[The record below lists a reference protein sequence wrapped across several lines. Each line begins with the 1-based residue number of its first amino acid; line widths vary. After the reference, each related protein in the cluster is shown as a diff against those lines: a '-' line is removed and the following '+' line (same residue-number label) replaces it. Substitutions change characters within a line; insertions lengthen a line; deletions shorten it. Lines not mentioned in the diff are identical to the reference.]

1 MLSSPSIQR
10 DSMLVSNLS
19 SLYVF
24 VLLIT
29 KQYIMSNSSSILYG
43 CLTGGRLMSYL
54 RYLCV
59 CLCIVV
65 SNTYHVV
72 FFCFACLR
80 LVYPMLPV
88 SLDCPFLLPFP
99 YSLMFIYSTNNFTYF
114 VPVFKYCYSDSRNL

>member
-1 MLSSPSIQR
+1 VITRTLDFFKVHSMLSSPSIQR

-43 CLTGGRLMSYL
+43 CFTGGRLMSYL

-65 SNTYHVV
+65 SNTYYVV
-72 FFCFACLR
+72 FFCFSCLR

-88 SLDCPFLLPFP
+88 SLDCPF
-99 YSLMFIYSTNNFTYF
+99 FIALS
-114 VPVFKYCYSDSRNL
+114 VFSNVYLQYK